1 VAQPFNYSIGK
12 QPSFAENLSYMQAL
26 QGQKAQQAAQVEAN
40 RKAKLENDQTQRQV
54 TALDTFSQIESPVL
68 ADWQNLGVQLG
79 GDKVEQLGKAFQ
91 QRTDAQNANSIK
103 FGGQFMSALKGSPE
117 YAVQMLDTRIDA
129 LSATDPQTAGFY
141 RNLRSVLA
149 DEQGNVSKE
158 GAEQV
163 RIMAGTML
171 ASVPGAENMFN
182 ALNTRE
188 DVLKKRLMTPVEL
201 KRAKSEAAKA
211 KSDATVA
218 ANTAGFAELTSVADL
233 ANMGLDVSEQ
243 LDDPAMQQAVQ
254 KLATLKRREAEA
266 LTSLQLRDAQLKVY
280 NQEREINDLA
290 IERANDINTIGET
303 IQTAMTQ
310 VDKVLKLGEVSDN
323 FGNVLE
329 QATGP
334 IMSVLPTLDTDV
346 ANFEEAVEVL
356 TSQIFLNNIE
366 RMEGTGTLTDA
377 EGDRLANA
385 AGSLSLRQGAQQFED
400 EMKQIKELL
409 ELANKR
415 RLEKYPASVSVPE
428 PIELGQD
435 VRTVQ
440 VPGIG
445 EVTIQQVK

>member
-201 KRAKSEAAKA
+201 KRAKSEDAKA

>member
-1 VAQPFNYSIGK
+1 MAQPFNYSIGK

>member
-1 VAQPFNYSIGK
+1 MAQPFNYSIGK

-26 QGQKAQQAAQVEAN
+26 QGQKAQQAAQIEAN
-40 RKAKLENDQTQRQV
+40 RKAKLANDQTQRQV
-54 TALDTFSQIESPVL
+54 AALDTFSAIESPVL

-103 FGGQFMSALKGSPE
+103 FGGQFMSALQGSPE

-188 DVLKKRLMTPVEL
+188 DVLKKRLMTPEEV
-201 KRAKSEAAKA
+201 KKAKA
-211 KSDATVA
+211 DATVA
-218 ANTAGFAELTSVADL
+218 ANTANFAELTSVANL
-233 ANMGLDVSEQ
+233 ANMGLDVSAQ
-243 LDDPAMQQAVQ
+243 LDDPDMQAAVQ

-323 FGNVLE
+323 FGTVLE
-329 QATGP
+329 QANGP
-334 IMSVLPTLDTDV
+334 IMSVLPKIDTDV
-346 ANFEEAVEVL
+346 ANFERAV
-356 TSQIFLNNIE
+356 
-366 RMEGTGTLTDA
+366 
-377 EGDRLANA
+377 
-385 AGSLSLRQGAQQFED
+385 
-400 EMKQIKELL
+400 
-409 ELANKR
+409 
-415 RLEKYPASVSVPE
+415 
-428 PIELGQD
+428 
-435 VRTVQ
+435 
-440 VPGIG
+440 
-445 EVTIQQVK
+445 

>member
-1 VAQPFNYSIGK
+1 MAQPFNYSIGK

-26 QGQKAQQAAQVEAN
+26 QGQKAQQAAQIEAN
-40 RKAKLENDQTQRQV
+40 RKAKLANDQTQRQV
-54 TALDTFSQIESPVL
+54 AALDTFSAIESPVL

-103 FGGQFMSALKGSPE
+103 FGGQFMSALQGSPE

-188 DVLKKRLMTPVEL
+188 DVLKKRQMTPVEL
-201 KRAKSEAAKA
+201 KRARAEAAKA

-233 ANMGLDVSEQ
+233 ANMGLDVSAQ
-243 LDDPAMQQAVQ
+243 LDDPDMQAAVQ
-254 KLATLKRREAEA
+254 KLATLKRKEAEA

-310 VDKVLKLGEVSDN
+310 VDKVLKLGEVNDN

>member
-1 VAQPFNYSIGK
+1 
-12 QPSFAENLSYMQAL
+12 
-26 QGQKAQQAAQVEAN
+26 
-40 RKAKLENDQTQRQV
+40 
-54 TALDTFSQIESPVL
+54 
-68 ADWQNLGVQLG
+68 
-79 GDKVEQLGKAFQ
+79 
-91 QRTDAQNANSIK
+91 
-103 FGGQFMSALKGSPE
+103 
-117 YAVQMLDTRIDA
+117 
-129 LSATDPQTAGFY
+129 
-141 RNLRSVLA
+141 
-149 DEQGNVSKE
+149 
-158 GAEQV
+158 
-163 RIMAGTML
+163 MAGTML

-188 DVLKKRLMTPVEL
+188 DVLKKRQMTPVEL
-201 KRAKSEAAKA
+201 KRARAEAAKA

-233 ANMGLDVSEQ
+233 ANMGLDVSAQ
-243 LDDPAMQQAVQ
+243 LDDPDMQAAVQ
-254 KLATLKRREAEA
+254 KLATLKRKEAEA